1 MPWWNTYFLS
11 SFQSLS
17 VLIVTC
23 LVVLS
28 SCTGFVIL
36 FVFLS
41 FFSSSF
47 YFLLLTNLVHL
58 MLSFCFSVA
67 LCAARA
73 ARTPRPSF
81 LFSFALVRHLANR
94 TSSSLFLPFSS
105 FLLYFLFCFPWLFF
119 YSFSLSS
126 LQSAFTFKCARNSS
140 WTQMSTF
147 LTHLSFSTFRSFL
160 CFTSLLQIKNSQF
173 PIRI

>member
-1 MPWWNTYFLS
+1 MPRWNTYFLS

-105 FLLYFLFCFPWLFF
+105 FLLYFLFCFPWLSFILFHCLRYNLPLPLSARAIRAERKCQPFWLIFLSRRSDPFF
-119 YSFSLSS
+119 V
-126 LQSAFTFKCARNSS
+126 
-140 WTQMSTF
+140 
-147 LTHLSFSTFRSFL
+147 
-160 CFTSLLQIKNSQF
+160 LLLYYRLRIHNF
-173 PIRI
+173 P